1 MKLFDIR
8 IMLDLHIKI
17 FATCF
22 HENKKQT
29 YQNIHSSFSGSFQD
43 KSPHVSALSGNEQAV
58 SILLLCSIHFVLVHH
73 SVSGVTF
80 ASTSK
85 FD

>member
-1 MKLFDIR
+1 MKILLIWYCLR
-8 IMLDLHIKI
+8 INLNQLVMMNMKI
-17 FATCF
+17 
-22 HENKKQT
+22 QT
-29 YQNIHSSFSGSFQD
+29 YQSIHSFSGSFQD
-43 KSPHVSALSGNEQAV
+43 KSPHVSALFGNEQAV

-80 ASTSK
+80 ASASK